1 MFVSK
6 FLLNRQKIF
15 NSWEIHRVL
24 ESHFPGVEMIAG
36 QDYLYRLEWYK
47 IGISVPVLVYS
58 KQRPEMRVCKEFQL
72 FECEE
77 CPSLLPADMTECEF
91 SIFLVPDFATDFCPE
106 HDFEKILAWFKEKLE
121 GSAEI
126 MTSESGP
133 NNCIY
138 YDLQDK
144 SYSQQTINLKG
155 TLQIKNRKKLEKLL
169 HTAIGLKP
177 ELGCGLLLLKG

>member
-15 NSWEIHRVL
+15 NSWEIHKVL
-24 ESHFPGVEMIAG
+24 ESHFPGVETVAG
-36 QDYLYRLEWYK
+36 RDYLYRLEWYK

-77 CPSLLPADMTECEF
+77 RPSLLPADMTECEF

-177 ELGCGLLLLKG
+177 ELGCGLLLLK